1 MKNRIIAG
9 LLAFLLGSVGAHRF
23 YLQDYGGGIFYLFL
37 LFITTR
43 ISFPVTGILGVLEAI
58 RIFNMSNEE
67 FDRKYNREYIRRRQR
82 SGEKEYVRDIGN
94 ENRSSRR
101 KTRTHKNTREV
112 PVRRRKK
119 RGIFSK
125 RNPFKKSAKEKYEEY
140 DFKGAVSEYK
150 KALDIEPDD
159 PDLHFDIAT
168 IYSLLENKNLAF
180 RHLDTA
186 VRLGLKDPKKIDS
199 HEDLA
204 FVRIQPEF
212 EEFKQNNYILTKKSL
227 GPAKSDL
234 LDDDLL
240 LSQLNK
246 LSELRK
252 KGILSEEE
260 FSMEKEKLMEL
271 KK

>member
-1 MKNRIIAG
+1 MKSKVIAG
-9 LLAFLLGSVGAHRF
+9 LLALILGTVGAHRF
-23 YLQDYGGGIFYLFL
+23 YLEDYGGGIFYIFL
-37 LFITTR
+37 LFITSK

-58 RIFNMSNEE
+58 RIFNMSNQE
-67 FDRKYNREYIRRRQR
+67 FDKKYNKEYLKESGTRSRR
-82 SGEKEYVRDIGN
+82 SG
-94 ENRSSRR
+94 R
-101 KTRTHKNTREV
+101 KVRTHKNTREV
-112 PVRRRKK
+112 PRRKQKK
-119 RGIFSK
+119 RGLFSR
-125 RNPFKKSAKEKYEEY
+125 RNPFKKSAKERYEEY
-140 DFKGAVSEYK
+140 DFKGAMSEYK
-150 KALDIEPDD
+150 KALDIEPDN
-159 PDLHFDIAT
+159 PDLHFEIAT

-186 VRLGLKDPKKIDS
+186 VRLGLKQPKKIDT

-246 LSELRK
+246 LSELRE
-252 KGILSEEE
+252 KGILSEDE
-260 FSMEKEKLMEL
+260 FFTEKEKLMEL